1 MKAKEQVMS
10 NLEDL
15 ADGIVKIGDRVLT
28 FCVACGDPRHTL
40 SECEFDT
47 GRIAEVN
54 RGIEIMRQA
63 LCRYPKHQPRLRGA
77 DATSDAP
84 MQPADEPEVQLHL
97 QPDDPQPKRDPVVQQ
112 SLPT

>member
-1 MKAKEQVMS
+1 MASSRLVTVC
-10 NLEDL
+10 LRF
-15 ADGIVKIGDRVLT
+15 AWHAGIRDTLCRSATARV
-28 FCVACGDPRHTL
+28 
-40 SECEFDT
+40 
-47 GRIAEVN
+47 AEVN